1 MITKHDNIR
10 KDGSFEFSIVTF
22 ITKHPILDQGKQ
34 LINKA
39 IHAIANVTSPNSV
52 YIALTPSTQYT
63 RLW

>member
-22 ITKHPILDQGKQ
+22 NTKHPIIDQGKQ

-39 IHAIANVTSPNSV
+39 NQAIANVTSLNSV
-52 YIALTPSTQYT
+52 YIALTPSTQ
-63 RLW
+63 

>member
-1 MITKHDNIR
+1 MAL
-10 KDGSFEFSIVTF
+10 VTF